1 MKHTG
6 LWITPVASVLLFAAC
21 GNKEVDAGQVV
32 TGQAAVPTATAND
45 ASATDP
51 AAAGTTTAGE
61 DATASSSVPPSDP
74 DNPIPLPALQFKG
87 AGTGK
92 AESRYY
98 AFDAGAGTIV
108 VTATAKNSPSG
119 ATQALGFALY
129 DRAANRLCF
138 DSHGNTTDD
147 KTVVLKCQIDKP
159 QPLLLRL
166 DLSPES
172 LDHAIALA
180 GPVTLPAAQ
189 AVAAAS
195 TVAGAGST
203 DIDEPTRLSG
213 NRIKADGIGKPV
225 SYYYAFNAGPGE
237 LTLTGDGSNTSAA
250 MTEAL
255 RLGLYTLRSE
265 RLCELALGNT
275 TLDKRAV
282 TTCQVD
288 KRQPVI
294 LRADLS
300 AETVAF
306 RARFDGPLRLR
317 GIHAAAGDHH
327 RAGFVG
333 AVRHRQGRAQ
343 AGSARHVAR
352 SRRAREKVRRRRG
365 AGIGPHRR
373 RRLRRQQPGAV
384 GTPRRRGQGLLRRHR
399 GHRRRHAGHQG
410 LRQHA
415 AGGRQ
420 RQRRRTRAQPARGR
434 GDHAR
439 KSEHAPRRRHSSLGV
454 VAARITTSRQTVR
467 TGLRRASFPRSLPWQ
482 LSSQSSS
489 AAGFRGTFLR
499 RLPTRP
505 ASRSSS
511 LA

>member
-6 LWITPVASVLLFAAC
+6 LWITPIASVLLFAAC
-21 GNKEVDAGQVV
+21 GNNQVDASQVV
-32 TGQAAVPTATAND
+32 AEQAAAPTATANG
-45 ASATDP
+45 ASATDT
-51 AAAGTTTAGE
+51 AAAGTATAGDGTTA
-61 DATASSSVPPSDP
+61 SNSVPHSDP
-74 DNPIPLPALQFKG
+74 DNPIPLPALQLKG
-87 AGTGK
+87 AGAGK

-147 KTVVLKCQIDKP
+147 KTVVLSCQIDKP

-172 LDHAIALA
+172 LDHAIALS

-189 AVAAAS
+189 AAAAS
-195 TVAGAGST
+195 STGAGAGST

-282 TTCQVD
+282 TTCQLD

-306 RARFDGPLRLR
+306 RARFDGPYDFEAFTPPPVITIALDSSVLFDTGKAVLKPGARDTL
-317 GIHAAAGDHH
+317 HEAAERVKKFAGAAVLVSGHTDDVGSDASNQALSER
-327 RAGFVG
+327 RATAVKDYFVG
-333 AVRHRQGRAQ
+333 TEGIDAGALATKGFGSTQPVAGNGTDAGRA
-343 AGSARHVAR
+343 RN
-352 SRRAREKVRRRRG
+352 RRVDVV
-365 AGIGPHRR
+365 I
-373 RRLRRQQPGAV
+373 
-384 GTPRRRGQGLLRRHR
+384 TPKK
-399 GHRRRHAGHQG
+399 
-410 LRQHA
+410 
-415 AGGRQ
+415 
-420 RQRRRTRAQPARGR
+420 
-434 GDHAR
+434 D
-439 KSEHAPRRRHSSLGV
+439 
-454 VAARITTSRQTVR
+454 
-467 TGLRRASFPRSLPWQ
+467 
-482 LSSQSSS
+482 
-489 AAGFRGTFLR
+489 
-499 RLPTRP
+499 
-505 ASRSSS
+505 
-511 LA
+511 